1 MAANNTNTST
11 DGGACGHTLLAYYDV
26 RPELSAPTHGH
37 DTQPESCMEGAAVH
51 HRQQTRAFRN
61 VAVTIPS
68 KHSRAK
74 VRERKGRTG
83 GEGEA
88 AL

>member
-1 MAANNTNTST
+1 MEVHAGTHSW
-11 DGGACGHTLLAYYDV
+11 YYDV
-26 RPELSAPTHGH
+26 HTVHSAPTHGH
-37 DTQPESCMEGAAVH
+37 DTQPGLCVKGAAVH

-74 VRERKGRTG
+74 VRETKGRTG